1 MPKYLIQASY
11 TVEGVKGLLKE
22 GGSGRRAAIEK
33 VASSMGG
40 KMEAFYY
47 AFGETDVF
55 VLLDLPDNVS
65 AAAVGLA
72 VNAAGGAAVKT
83 TVLLT
88 PEDIDAAAK
97 KHPGY
102 RPPGQS

>member
-1 MPKYLIQASY
+1 MPKYLIQANY
-11 TVEGVKGLLKE
+11 TVEGVKGVLKE

-33 VASSMGG
+33 MANAMGG
-40 KMEAFYY
+40 KMEAFYF
-47 AFGETDVF
+47 AFGETDVY
-55 VLLDLPDNVS
+55 VIVELPDNAS

-72 VNAAGGAAVKT
+72 VNAAGGAGVRT